1 VAEAV
6 AAQHHYLEIQ
16 VVQAAAVVILKDRQP
31 EVQEPQVKEIVAATA
46 LLDHLVLE
54 EALVVAVQVDQELTE
69 QQVVV
74 VMEATAQLHHTQ
86 ELQ

>member
-16 VVQAAAVVILKDRQP
+16 VVQAAVVVILKDRQP
-31 EVQEPQVKEIVAATA
+31 EVQELQVKEIVAVTA
-46 LLDHLVLE
+46 LLQQLVLE
-54 EALVVAVQVDQELTE
+54 EVLVAAVLVHQELTE
-69 QQVVV
+69 HQVVV
-74 VMEATAQLHHTQ
+74 VMVVTAQLHHTQ